1 MSTTVQKV
9 QLSCARIRSMGA
21 VVLAAW
27 VAMIWMASAGQA
39 QTVSTAQGE
48 GGVLFAS
55 QKGGSEGAGVVYRRA
70 ADGTVTALHSFD
82 VNSASEPAGSLV
94 RESGGIYYG
103 ATANGTRTTT
113 VSTGTF
119 GLVTNY
125 TYGPGV
131 IFSVS
136 PEPGSYHE
144 LRRFAQADGLRP
156 LGSLLVLPLT
166 SGDLSA
172 GSLLLGVA
180 SGGGANGA
188 GTIFSLHSHGTEFSV
203 IHSFPVGS
211 VPSGGLTLSGG
222 YVYGALRQN
231 GSSGVGS
238 VFRFSYSNGTVGT
251 LETIHTFTSTSL
263 GLNTPV
269 GGPVADASGNLW
281 VTLEA
286 GGAGYG
292 GLVKVV
298 PPTSAGG
305 SATVTSVLTL
315 SSVYGKPAG
324 PPSTLKSDGM
334 LLFTAGLGNSRG
346 SLLRVQSTGGVTELW
361 RFSSSPAT
369 SLYDPVGTPVEL
381 PDGSWMGSTKSGGS
395 AGRGGVVRIEPMTP
409 GASNATKVSGSYSL
423 VSGTYTLAGAAAD
436 AVTRGGHLAVF
447 ATDTERT
454 SAITSL
460 GTRSSSFWL
469 GGSDRGVEGQWRWI
483 TGEAFTYANATS
495 PWSGTEPNNSGNED
509 GLEWSTSGLFND
521 LVDSQTKGYVLETE
535 IWGRSSSYFDETA
548 TVSGYT
554 FLRSDELISSPVLL
568 PGNPVRVSSGSSLP
582 TVSSTVMQGFD
593 SVDAWYVEWTLA
605 PASGSTL
612 PAGHTLKFEAQG
624 GLTISGTL
632 LSMGSRTIG
641 TLSAGTSVVRLT
653 FAAGIEAA
661 YLQQTM
667 DSIFVQYTGRIP
679 SAVTVT
685 RVISNGS
692 SAVATSTVTT
702 VPVTEND
709 GLTIAAVPPVSVTL
723 AAGSWAV
730 TPSLPLSIPLT
741 VTDEE
746 TPVSQMTITV
756 VSGNTAVIPTATV
769 SYNNGWSITV
779 PSIVP
784 DADGTETVNLTVTAV
799 DAHGAKTFKVVQ
811 VVIEAAP
818 KLIALPINTDVKLGG
833 TLSLSV
839 TAAGKAPL
847 TYEWYQNGTKL
858 DGFVAATLSVANVT
872 PDRAGRYTVKVI
884 NSVGQIETSAVT
896 VAVVDPPVFV
906 TRPVS
911 VWALEG
917 SPAVFKADAVGGG
930 TLTYKWYR
938 DGVEVFTGAN
948 WTNSAVSPSDTGVYE
963 LQVANSV
970 STARSGPVF
979 LTVQRSRVE
988 ARGWGDNSARQ
999 ITFDGSW
1006 TNLIAVAAGE
1016 KFSLGLR
1023 ADGLVVVAGTI
1034 AAPPVF
1040 TARVVGI
1047 AAGGQHAV
1055 ALLED
1060 GTLKAWGSTTTAV
1073 TGIPSTTTGVAQV
1086 VAGNDFTAWID
1097 IDGKPRIAGG
1107 EGSGITIAATASQ
1120 VYRSLKA
1127 GPTVLLGRVRSSGEW
1142 VSMGGKGQALPPTA
1156 SVLTGLT
1163 QVGVGLTHGL
1173 GLNAAGTSVL
1183 AWGDTTYGQTTLPT
1197 DSLPSA
1203 MTAVS
1208 AGHYH
1213 SVVLGAANQVVAW
1226 GAGSSASATA
1236 WPHFGQSIVPANLKA
1251 AQVAAGG
1258 FHTVVLAHRAPEFF
1272 TGLAAQ
1278 SVQLGQSASLTVVV
1292 DGVAPITY
1300 QWSKG
1305 GTTVANQTGATLTIG
1320 STTVADGGTYRV
1332 TVTTPYG
1339 SIYSEAVLTVIE
1351 PPTVTTTATT
1361 QTLNEGT
1368 DATLSVSPSGTGPFT
1383 YQWLLNDEPIDGAI
1397 SQNYEL
1403 KGLGAGQAGVYK
1415 VQVSGPGGKVTS
1427 TVTTVSVL
1435 SRPVFA
1441 VQPVSV
1447 VAISGQTASLKA
1459 TVTGGGTVT
1468 LEWQKQ
1474 SASGGIWTAMSGATT
1489 GTLDFSNVQSSA
1501 AGTYRLVASNAAGSV
1516 NSAEVTLTVVDPA
1529 GPGTPDIT
1537 VATVLSST
1545 ATTSGTATSVDL
1557 PVVTA
1562 GVARELSGVVGKIYR
1577 FSAQYTGTEP
1587 VQLQWLR
1594 NGLDLA
1600 GAITSVLE
1608 LPALDAGGSQDG
1620 LYQVRLMNAA
1630 GPGAAVTGAGVRLTT
1645 AGAPRLL
1652 VAPTKEV
1659 LGQIGGTVS
1668 LPLEVAG
1675 TVSTV
1680 VWRKNGVELSVAAG
1694 SRWSVSGSSLT
1705 ITGLLSDDVGRYE
1718 ATLNNSLGSLV
1729 TPEISV
1735 RLTGTPPVIGT
1746 QPLSAVKVVGAAVSL
1761 TVVASGPD
1769 GVPLSYQWFLDGKA
1783 IAGATSE
1790 TYGVTSI
1797 GLKDVGDYTVLVT
1810 ARGNGSVSSEPASVR
1825 LVEAPVITQ
1834 QPVDVNVLVGTAVTL
1849 KVVAKGDASSAYPT
1863 TYRWYNRNGPI
1874 ANTAVA
1880 ESGTTAPPA
1889 PVTGQAT
1896 DTLVVTHTEV
1906 PPDGV
1911 VQYYCVVENAA
1922 GKVTSK
1928 PALVVVLKALS
1939 ELAVSG
1945 DTNAIQTFNL
1955 KPGWNAIYLAVEPAN
1970 SAVDTVFAGI
1980 PWSSVWRFKNKRDQV
1995 QFIQDMSEAQWDSA
2009 KWLVR
2014 WPLKQTNGL
2023 ANGQANPVA
2032 FDNTL
2037 SKVSRHNAYL
2047 VHIPGTNSFTLR
2059 VQGGNGHLPTRWV
2072 TDNYNL
2078 IGLPVNPTPVLA
2090 ATGGS
2095 GAGVPTAPSGAPTQ
2109 TAPSGPKVQDFISSY
2124 PELWDGTQ
2132 SAPRGMYRL
2141 TVDGIWAP
2149 MVAGD
2154 EVKYGEAYW
2163 VYAKGAPNTSG
2174 SFGLELDYGES
2185 LDFPDDN
2192 DRRTIKLINPKATS
2206 TKVRIQLQAA
2216 GTLSL
2221 SESIAP
2227 STDPNF
2233 GDPDKVPVTTAP
2245 TGQAT
2250 LGSLGVTNV
2259 SPIEVMTPTVAGM
2272 VPINLAL
2279 SGVVELAAGE
2289 ERTLV
2294 LKANRSTV
2302 GARGWRNLLLLDDGI
2317 STYRV
2322 PASINRSATLL
2333 TGKSVTKRRGV
2344 GAKSATT
2351 TPTAPG
2357 LWLGRVSIGGVS
2369 PVNGYDTLKTTKS
2382 FVNDDGVATNVV
2394 EISYVAKTNMAEA
2407 TPVSQPLEF
2416 SVIIHVDN
2424 QGASKILQEVYLMQ
2438 APPTIKPPATNETPG
2453 VFVLISDRRNLANFQ
2468 GTAMKGRER
2477 SGRRLSSMVLG
2488 LNGAARTNGYLAM
2501 SGQFKAG
2508 NAVTVTVGMDS
2519 RSPLNPFY
2527 HKYHPDHD
2535 NLTADFKVYQEEAYG
2550 FSRDITV
2557 ALNADQDGGGAK
2569 DGSEVMK
2576 GTYTE
2581 VIRGLHRLPI
2591 QVKGQ
2596 VEMVRVSTLSV
2607 INPTTW

>member
-1 MSTTVQKV
+1 MSITVQKV

-82 VNSASEPAGSLV
+82 VNSVSEPAGSLV
-94 RESGGIYYG
+94 REYGGIYYG

-144 LRRFAQADGLRP
+144 LRRFAEADGLRP

-203 IHSFPVGS
+203 IYSFPAGS

-269 GGPVADASGNLW
+269 GGPVADSSGNLW
-281 VTLEA
+281 MALEA

-292 GLVKVV
+292 GLVKLV
-298 PPTSAGG
+298 PPTAAGG

-346 SLLRVQSTGGVTELW
+346 SLLRVLETGVTQELW

-409 GASNATKVSGSYSL
+409 GASNATKVSGSYLL
-423 VSGTYTLAGAAAD
+423 VSGTYTLAQAAAN
-436 AVTRGGHLAVF
+436 AITRGGHLAVF
-447 ATDTERT
+447 ATDAERT
-454 SAITSL
+454 SAMTSL
-460 GTRSSSFWL
+460 GTLQSSVWL

-483 TGEAFTYANATS
+483 TGESFTYANSTS
-495 PWSGTEPNNSGNED
+495 PWSGTNPNNSGDDD
-509 GLEWSTSGLFND
+509 GLEWLTSGLFND

-554 FLRSDELISSPVLL
+554 FLRTDELISSPVLL

-582 TVSSTVMQGFD
+582 TVSSVVMQGFD
-593 SVDAWYVEWTLA
+593 SVGAWYVQWTLA

-612 PAGHTLKFEAQG
+612 PTGHSLKFEAQG
-624 GLTISGTL
+624 GLTLSGTT

-641 TLSAGTSVVRLT
+641 TLSAGTSLVRLT
-653 FAAGIEAA
+653 FDSGIEAA
-661 YLQQTM
+661 YLKQVM
-667 DSIFVQYTGRIP
+667 DSVFVQYAGVVP
-679 SAVTVT
+679 YAVTVT
-685 RVISNGS
+685 RVISNGNA
-692 SAVATSTVTT
+692 AVDTSTVTT

-746 TPVSQMTITV
+746 TLVSQMTITV

-769 SYNNGWSITV
+769 SYNNGWFITV

-784 DADGTETVNLTVTAV
+784 DADGTETVKLTVTAT
-799 DAHGAKTFKVVQ
+799 DSHGAKTFKVVQ

-839 TAAGKAPL
+839 TAVGKAPL

-896 VAVVDPPVFV
+896 VAVVDPPAFV

-911 VWALEG
+911 VWAREG
-917 SPAVFKADAVGGG
+917 SSAVFKSDAVGGG

-948 WTNSAVSPSDTGVYE
+948 WTNSSVSPSDAGVYE

-970 STARSGPVF
+970 GTARSGPVF

-999 ITFDGSW
+999 ITFDAAW

-1034 AAPPVF
+1034 SAPPVF

-1073 TGIPSTTTGVAQV
+1073 TGIPLTATGVAQV

-1097 IDGKPRIAGG
+1097 IDGKPWIAGG
-1107 EGSGITIAATASQ
+1107 EGSGITIASTASQ

-1142 VSMGGKGQALPPTA
+1142 VSLGGKGQALPPTA
-1156 SVLTGLT
+1156 AVLTGLT

-1213 SVVLGAANQVVAW
+1213 SVVLGSANQVVAW
-1226 GAGSSASATA
+1226 GAGSSASTTA

-1258 FHTVVLAHRAPEFF
+1258 FHTVVLAHRAPEFS

-1320 STTVADGGTYRV
+1320 SSTVADGGTYRV

-1361 QTLNEGT
+1361 QTLNAGT

-1383 YQWLLNDEPIDGAI
+1383 YQWLLNDEPIDGAT
-1397 SQNYEL
+1397 SQNYAL
-1403 KGLGAGQAGVYK
+1403 SGVGVGQAGVYK
-1415 VQVSGPGGKVTS
+1415 VQVSGLGGTVTS
-1427 TVTTVSVL
+1427 TITTVSVL
-1435 SRPVFA
+1435 SRPVFT

-1459 TVTGGGTVT
+1459 TVTGDGTVT
-1468 LEWQKQ
+1468 LQWQKQ
-1474 SASGGIWTAMSGATT
+1474 GASDGIWSAMSGATT
-1489 GTLDFSNVQSSA
+1489 GTLEFSNVQSSA

-1516 NSAEVTLTVVDPA
+1516 NSVEVTLTVVDPA
-1529 GPGTPDIT
+1529 GPKTPDIT

-1557 PVVTA
+1557 PVVTS
-1562 GVARELSGVVGKIYR
+1562 GVARELSGVVGKVYR

-1608 LPALDAGGSQDG
+1608 LPALDAGGNQDG

-1680 VWRKNGVELSVAAG
+1680 VWRKNGVDLSVAAG
-1694 SRWSVSGSSLT
+1694 SRFSVNGSSLT

-1729 TPEISV
+1729 TPEIVV
-1735 RLTGTPPVIGT
+1735 RLTGKPPVIDT
-1746 QPLSAVKVVGAAVSL
+1746 QPLSAVQVVGAAVSL

-1783 IAGATSE
+1783 IAGATSS
-1790 TYGVTSI
+1790 TYGVAKI
-1797 GLKDVGDYTVLVT
+1797 GLTDVGDYTVLVT

-1849 KVVAKGDASSAYPT
+1849 RVVAKGDASSAFPT
-1863 TYRWYNRNGPI
+1863 TYRWYNRNGVIPD
-1874 ANTAVA
+1874 TAVA
-1880 ESGTTAPPA
+1880 ASGTNAPPA

-1955 KPGWNAIYLAVEPAN
+1955 KPGWNAIYLTVEPAN

-2037 SKVSRHNAYL
+2037 SKLSRHNSYL
-2047 VHIPGTNSFTLR
+2047 VHIPGTNNFTLR

-2078 IGLPVNPTPVLA
+2078 IGLPVNPTPVSA
-2090 ATGGS
+2090 ATSGS

-2109 TAPSGPKVQDFISSY
+2109 TAPSGPKVQDFLSSY
-2124 PELWDGTQ
+2124 PELWDGKQ
-2132 SAPRGMYRL
+2132 SSPRGMYRL
-2141 TVDGIWAP
+2141 TPDGIWVP

-2163 VYAKGAPNTSG
+2163 VYASGAPNTSG

-2233 GDPDKVPVTTAP
+2233 GDPEKVPVTTAP

-2302 GARGWRNLLLLDDGI
+2302 SARGWRNLLLLDDGI

-2322 PASINRSATLL
+2322 PASINRSSTLL

-2424 QGASKILQEVYLMQ
+2424 QGASKIMQEVYLMQ
-2438 APPTIKPPATNETPG
+2438 APQSTNGTPG
-2453 VFVLISDRRNLANFQ
+2453 TFVLISDRRNLANFQ

-2501 SGQFKAG
+2501 SGQFKPG